1 MSAPMSESASES
13 ALPEPGVPHVLSGDQ
28 IAGYLRDG
36 CLFPIDVF
44 TPEEAMDWAAQIE
57 GLPVDQLLA
66 LPAPWTQKTYIL
78 LDWLDALMRDP
89 RLTAIAADLLGEDL
103 LVISADLFWKPARS
117 TKRISWHQ
125 DLNYWGLEPNDV
137 VTAWVALTMAVPE
150 NGGMQYAPGKHQ
162 ALAAHAEHKTDDNM
176 LTKGQE
182 LAVAIAPEEAVD
194 VALMPGQVAFHHGL
208 TPHAS
213 GPNLTDAPRIGF
225 AIRYAPT
232 RIRQTKGPAMT
243 ARLARGTDLYGH
255 FELEPDPPAAL
266 SPQALALHRAVLDPH
281 AEFGY
286 STI

>member
-1 MSAPMSESASES
+1 MSAPMSESA
-13 ALPEPGVPHVLSGDQ
+13 LPEPAMPHVLSGDQ
-28 IAGYLRDG
+28 IAACRRDG
-36 CLFPIDVF
+36 CFFPVDVF
-44 TPEEAMDWAAQIE
+44 APEEALDWAARIE
-57 GLPVDQLLA
+57 ALPVDELA
-66 LPAPWTQKTYIL
+66 LLPAPWTQKTYLL

-89 RLTAIAADLLGEDL
+89 RLTAVAADLLGEDL
-103 LVISADLFWKPARS
+103 LVLSADLFWKPARS
-117 TKRISWHQ
+117 AKRITWHQ

-137 VTAWVALTMAVPE
+137 VTAWVALTIAVPE
-150 NGGMQYAPGKHQ
+150 NGGMQYAPRKHQ
-162 ALAAHAEHKTDDNM
+162 ALAAHAERKTDDNM

-194 VALMPGQVAFHHGL
+194 VILMPGQVAFHHGL

-232 RIRQTKGPAMT
+232 SIRQTKGPAMT
-243 ARLARGTDLYGH
+243 VRLARGADHYGH
-255 FELEPDPPAAL
+255 FQLEPDPPEAL
-266 SPQALALHRAVLDPH
+266 SPKALALHRAVLDPH